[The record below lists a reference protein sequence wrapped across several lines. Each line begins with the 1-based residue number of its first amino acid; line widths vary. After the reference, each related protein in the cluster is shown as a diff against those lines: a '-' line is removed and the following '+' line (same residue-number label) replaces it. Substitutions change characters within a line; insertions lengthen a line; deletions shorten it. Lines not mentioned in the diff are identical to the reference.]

1 MELVPGH
8 DSRHVVNDRN
18 TLHIPVPPGC
28 DPALSGKIE
37 RLNSALDSYIHVP
50 TDRKETERMK
60 PYAEDSTLVHIVAD
74 IIQGHSCIPSIP
86 QEKEDYR
93 ITGIY
98 SYDVIRFWYCVAL
111 LAQSPNEYA
120 TASLSGLARTLMEQG
135 PGELGILYRI
145 LLLLPEQEHLHGLTD
160 ELANYYRKIIPDL
173 EAAKWLAEAGIPYPY
188 TFEWS
193 VSFRFTS
200 NGETVL
206 LSGNET
212 ERKAWFTLSVE
223 LFGPQALYG
232 DYTALRLYT
241 ATTRGSRATTSMYAT
256 GTTPFTGIGM
266 KRTAISCVITNT

>member
-1 MELVPGH
+1 MRPGIVRKDRAAELRPRFIHPCSHEQERDGADETLCGGQLPCPYRGRCHPGVFLH
-8 DSRHVVNDRN
+8 
-18 TLHIPVPPGC
+18 TLHT
-28 DPALSGKIE
+28 AGKGGLPHN
-37 RLNSALDSYIHVP
+37 R
-50 TDRKETERMK
+50 T
-60 PYAEDSTLVHIVAD
+60 
-74 IIQGHSCIPSIP
+74 

-98 SYDVIRFWYCVAL
+98 NYDVIRFWYCVAL
-111 LAQSPNEYA
+111 LAQSPDECA
-120 TASLSGLARTLMEQG
+120 VACLSGLARTLMEQG

-145 LLLLPEQEHLHGLTD
+145 LLLLPEREHLHGLTD

-173 EAAKWLAEAGIPYPY
+173 EAAKWLAEAGIPYPD

-232 DYTALRLYT
+232 DYTRF
-241 ATTRGSRATTSMYAT
+241 TSYHIHVRNGDNSVHGHWNEKDGYLA
-256 GTTPFTGIGM
+256 
-266 KRTAISCVITNT
+266 